1 MRACRWFFFVLNYD
15 DFSFR
20 VRTVPMQVRRPT
32 HQETIR
38 IHTSLTQLVPYVLP
52 LPIEA
57 HDLDQPHFTPLSQ
70 DQSLSIYSHPLQHQ
84 CPTPHEPT
92 EEKWR
97 ESDRQTSNADEDN
110 ETWKSLVIACN
121 KSQLPR
127 LKTAV
132 MHGEPS
138 IHCIRSDG
146 CSLLHIAA
154 SAGSWRV
161 VDLLIDAGVS
171 PLPRDRRRKSA
182 YDVAKDKDTRDAFR
196 RAM

>member
-1 MRACRWFFFVLNYD
+1 M
-15 DFSFR
+15 
-20 VRTVPMQVRRPT
+20 PMQVRRPT

-38 IHTSLTQLVPYVLP
+38 IHTSLTQLVPHVLP

-57 HDLDQPHFTPLSQ
+57 HDPAQPQPRVIPPGQ
-70 DQSLSIYSHPLQHQ
+70 DQSRIAHSHPLQHQ
-84 CPTPHEPT
+84 RLTPPEPT
-92 EEKWR
+92 QEKCC
-97 ESDRQTSNADEDN
+97 ESDLQYPNADEDN
-110 ETWKSLVIACN
+110 ESWKSLVIACN

-138 IHCIRSDG
+138 LHCIRSDG

-182 YDVAKDKDTRDAFR
+182 YDVSKDKDTRDAFR
-196 RAM
+196 RGM